1 MIKHLRENKANAR
14 LCEGPMC
21 FLVSGSERTTVPVSC
36 ATVAG
41 TAALPCRP
49 SSCVPGARA
58 KPEPSMIFHRIYDR
72 ISSEF
77 TTEFTTDFATEFTT
91 EFTTEFATEFTTE
104 FTTEFGM
111 EFGTVF
117 SGIWKLP
124 FMTKSE

>member
-1 MIKHLRENKANAR
+1 MIKHLRENKPNAR

-77 TTEFTTDFATEFTT
+77 TTEFTT
-91 EFTTEFATEFTTE
+91 EFATEFTTE
-104 FTTEFGM
+104 FTTEFGT